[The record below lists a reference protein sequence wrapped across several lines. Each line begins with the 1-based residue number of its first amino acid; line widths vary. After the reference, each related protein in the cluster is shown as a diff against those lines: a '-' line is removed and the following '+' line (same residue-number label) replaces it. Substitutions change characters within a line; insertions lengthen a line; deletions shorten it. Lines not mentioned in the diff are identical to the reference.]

1 MGVTINTIAG
11 SYYACIR
18 TNFLTVSKIPV
29 GEDANMYSL
38 DVGFDIWRDKQ
49 SKDNGELQITT
60 KYVRTTS
67 ETPIT
72 TNVYEIAY
80 NIIKEEA
87 ESFVDDD
94 DV

>member
-11 SYYACIR
+11 SYYASIR
-18 TNFLTVSKIPV
+18 GNFLTVSKLIA
-29 GEDANMYSL
+29 GDDTNMYSL
-38 DVGFDIWRDKQ
+38 DAEFNIWRDKQ
-49 SKDNGELQITT
+49 SKDNGELCIAK
-60 KYVRTTS
+60 KYVRVTS

-80 NIIKEEA
+80 NMLKDEA